1 MRVRFSPWTF
11 LLSWLVPAPPWYGEW
26 SGSISLGSF
35 LEERWSNGKMAR
47 SLFWAQEK
55 RVRFPYVPRISTT
68 AATTSPFPRT
78 FILLLWLVPA
88 PLSYGGWGDS
98 ISFGSFRDCGP
109 TARHHVRIMVTRV
122 RLPSI
127 PWGGCIHS
135 SPASCAE
142 ASHA

>member
-1 MRVRFSPWTF
+1 MRVRFSPRII
-11 LLSWLVPAPPWYGEW
+11 LLSRLVPAPPWYGGW
-26 SGSISLGSF
+26 SDSISLGSF
-35 LEERWSNGKMAR
+35 RSVGPMAR
-47 SLFWAQEK
+47 SPFWAQEK

-88 PLSYGGWGDS
+88 PLSYGGWSGS
-98 ISFGSFRDCGP
+98 IPLGSFRDCGP